1 MYTYRS
7 EYNKEDDDLQLLRS
21 LQRSQVS
28 TGLSSHV
35 SIPYIVQ
42 FDFKVILYSFLILK
56 KMNESITD
64 S

>member
-35 SIPYIVQ
+35 SIPYIVK
-42 FDFKVILYSFLILK
+42 FYFNDGTMIK
-56 KMNESITD
+56 
-64 S
+64 